1 VTSDDTR
8 VHGRPSV
15 RPSVPLDVDRSQ
27 QQEGTQS
34 RSLPKEE
41 EDVCPALD
49 KLVRDKQTHTREKER
64 ERERKGNNNN
74 INKSQSSGRRDEA
87 AAATTTSRRPNN
99 PTSNSFVST

>member
-1 VTSDDTR
+1 MTLESTV
-8 VHGRPSV
+8 VHS
-15 RPSVPLDVDRSQ
+15 SVPLDVDRSQ

-34 RSLPKEE
+34 RSLSKEE

-64 ERERKGNNNN
+64 ERKENNNN